1 VERQVTLAA
10 RPARA
15 SGRRQAMGLLACVTI
30 LSGLA
35 ACASA
40 PGGAS
45 STRLTADDLQE
56 ITAQMAA
63 KLRDSEF
70 LASRSPESEP
80 ITVAIQRV
88 TNLSSDLIPQSE
100 QWWLMERVRSSLP
113 IVELG
118 KQRSLAFLIPAERV
132 QELRQLG
139 FEPGLMSQRNPTH
152 VMDAVFRSV
161 TRSGGAA
168 RTDLYM
174 CEYRITRIDTGQL
187 VWADSFELKRAAFG
201 RSWD

>member
-1 VERQVTLAA
+1 
-10 RPARA
+10 
-15 SGRRQAMGLLACVTI
+15 MFLLAGA
-30 LSGLA
+30 GLA
-35 ACASA
+35 AWVTGCASA

-45 STRLTADDLQE
+45 STRLTVDDLRE

-63 KLRDSEF
+63 KLRDSDF
-70 LASRSPESEP
+70 LVSRTPESEP

-88 TNLSSDLIPQSE
+88 TNMSSDLIPQSE
-100 QWWLMERVRSSLP
+100 QWWLMERVRNSLP
-113 IVELG
+113 IIELG
-118 KQRSLAFLIPAERV
+118 KQRNLAFLIPAERV
-132 QELRQLG
+132 EELRQLG
-139 FEPGLMSQRNPTH
+139 FEPGLMSERRPTH

-174 CEYRITRIDTGQL
+174 CEYRITGIDTGEL
-187 VWADSFELKRAAFG
+187 VWADSFEFKRAAFG